1 MNDKWQLVPIVPT
14 EEMRRAYYACV
25 PERTGPIHAA
35 TQKWNAMISAA
46 PPSELVKAAEAL
58 RDFVKK
64 DVRWNDERD
73 RLLAELDAELEKV
86 KL

>member
-1 MNDKWQLVPIVPT
+1 
-14 EEMRRAYYACV
+14 
-25 PERTGPIHAA
+25 
-35 TQKWNAMISAA
+35 MISAA